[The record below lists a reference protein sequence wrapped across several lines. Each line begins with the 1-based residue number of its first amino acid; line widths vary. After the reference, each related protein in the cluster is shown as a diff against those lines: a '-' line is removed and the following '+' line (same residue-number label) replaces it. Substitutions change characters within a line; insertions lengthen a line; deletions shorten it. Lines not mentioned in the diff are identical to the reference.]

1 MTVLVASS
9 PTEDSIPP
17 GEGYAGEVTSKR
29 AWEILVENP
38 NAVLVDTR
46 TQAEWVFIGVPDLRS
61 IDRRTVFVP
70 WQLFPRMQ
78 PNSEFAPQIEAG
90 ASSGTT
96 PCFSFAGRAIVPRT
110 PPSP

>member
-1 MTVLVASS
+1 MTVLAASS

-29 AWEILVENP
+29 AWEILVEDP

-70 WQLFPRMQ
+70 WQLFPRM
-78 PNSEFAPQIEAG
+78 
-90 ASSGTT
+90 
-96 PCFSFAGRAIVPRT
+96 
-110 PPSP
+110 